1 VAMGCGGSTSKGDTS
16 SPSKG
21 TGTGSAGTPSDGP
34 PPGMKPRARRSSVSA
49 ECDTSDMSGPYEKV
63 VHPKSAE
70 AETFL
75 KESLK
80 NSILFAHLEEEQI
93 QELVDAFKEDN
104 HAADKHI
111 ITQGDMVA
119 DNFYC
124 LEKGEVKIEVG
135 GKDVAHKGAGYCF
148 GELALMYSQPRAAS
162 IVSLV
167 DCNCWALDR
176 QTFIRILR
184 STGQDKRKQWF
195 GFLKKVPLLEGL
207 DDESLGKIADVLEPK
222 TFAPGTNVVT
232 QGEDGN
238 HFYIVAEGEADATK
252 NTEGG
257 GPAEVVKS
265 YQAGD
270 YFGEV
275 ALMKNQPR
283 LVNVVAKTKC
293 KCLALDREAFERLLG
308 PCEVL
313 EEGIKDYKPLD
324 GGAEGQ
330 TEAAPTS

>member
-1 VAMGCGGSTSKGDTS
+1 
-16 SPSKG
+16 
-21 TGTGSAGTPSDGP
+21 
-34 PPGMKPRARRSSVSA
+34 
-49 ECDTSDMSGPYEKV
+49 
-63 VHPKSAE
+63 
-70 AETFL
+70 
-75 KESLK
+75 
-80 NSILFAHLEEEQI
+80 
-93 QELVDAFKEDN
+93 
-104 HAADKHI
+104 
-111 ITQGDMVA
+111 
-119 DNFYC
+119 
-124 LEKGEVKIEVG
+124 
-135 GKDVAHKGAGYCF
+135 
-148 GELALMYSQPRAAS
+148 
-162 IVSLV
+162 
-167 DCNCWALDR
+167 
-176 QTFIRILR
+176 
-184 STGQDKRKQWF
+184 
-195 GFLKKVPLLEGL
+195 VPLLEGL